1 MASTIRGGISD
12 TVNKLNKLRNNT
24 IVPEEQIRL
33 QKIINIYFFLW
44 QQVIYDQLD
53 SSSQAYKDAIK
64 ALKIAEKTADDALA
78 GIKSVAEAIDSAAKA
93 AQIIGSIIG
102 IVIDIAI

>member
-1 MASTIRGGISD
+1 MASTIRAGISD
-12 TVNKLNKLRNNT
+12 TVNQLNKLRNNT
-24 IVPEEQIRL
+24 IIPEEQIQI

-53 SSSQAYKDAIK
+53 SSTQAYKDAIK
-64 ALKIAEKTADDALA
+64 ALKAAEKTADDALA
-78 GIKSVAEAIDSAAKA
+78 GIKSVVEAIDSAAKA

-102 IVIDIAI
+102 VVIDIAI

>member
-12 TVNKLNKLRNNT
+12 TVNKLNKLRSNT
-24 IVPEEQIRL
+24 IIPEEQIRL

-53 SSSQAYKDAIK
+53 SSAQAYKDAIK
-64 ALKIAEKTADDALA
+64 ALKTAEKAADDALA

-93 AQIIGSIIG
+93 AQVIGSIIG
-102 IVIDIAI
+102 TVIDIAV